1 MAVKRG
7 ATSAELGPRADPA
20 DASVEDALTLG
31 DALRA
36 ARERSG
42 RSLAELSTQ
51 TKVHTRYLT
60 AIEQNDFS
68 ILPNRVFSIGY
79 VRSYAAALGLDEQ
92 SAVERFKRES
102 PDPTV
107 PLQAPSGIAYEDV
120 KRNSGRLA
128 AVGGLLL
135 LAVVGWNIFQRV
147 SLVQAPRPSDIAPV
161 PPHWA
166 TDKSVDKAGLRLS
179 GPAPAPADQTVPEL
193 YVTPGLELQ
202 MTGVAPATPEQ
213 LAAAAAS
220 ATPVR
225 KAFNPRGALYGAPAT
240 ASHVVLQASKAANIV
255 VRLADGRVLF
265 ARQLTEGD
273 AWRAPI
279 GVSATLDVSEP
290 TAFDV
295 YINGEYAGVMPA
307 LQVPLSQFNS
317 RAEAQIRQAAE
328 ENAERTRQAQLQAAR
343 QAATRPSAQTPV
355 APISPSAVPVAPV
368 TSPR

>member
-1 MAVKRG
+1 MAAKRG
-7 ATSAELGPRADPA
+7 ATSAEIGPRADPA
-20 DASVEDALTLG
+20 DTSVEDALTLG
-31 DALRA
+31 DALSA

-92 SAVERFKRES
+92 TAVERFKRES

-107 PLQAPSGIAYEDV
+107 PLQAPSGIAFEDV
-120 KRNSGRLA
+120 KRTSWRLA

-147 SLVQAPRPSDIAPV
+147 SLIQAPSPSDIAQV
-161 PPHWA
+161 PPNWA
-166 TDKSVDKAGLRLS
+166 SDKAIDKAGLRLS

-240 ASHVVLQASKAANIV
+240 ASQVVIQASKAANIV
-255 VRLADGRVLF
+255 VRLPDGRVLF

-279 GVSATLDVSEP
+279 GLTATLDVSEP
-290 TAFDV
+290 SAFDV
-295 YINGEYAGVMPA
+295 YINGEYAGPMPA
-307 LQVPLSQFNS
+307 LQVPLSQFNA
-317 RAEAQIRQAAE
+317 RAEAQLRQAA
-328 ENAERTRQAQLQAAR
+328 AESATRVRQVELAAQAAAR
-343 QAATRPSAQTPV
+343 ANPPPAPAPTPPAQ
-355 APISPSAVPVAPV
+355 
-368 TSPR
+368 

>member
-7 ATSAELGPRADPA
+7 ATSAEFGPRADPA
-20 DASVEDALTLG
+20 DALVEDALTLG

-36 ARERSG
+36 AREGSG
-42 RSLAELSTQ
+42 RSLAELSAQ
-51 TKVHTRYLT
+51 TRVQTRYLT

-92 SAVERFKRES
+92 TAVERFKRES

-147 SLVQAPRPSDIAPV
+147 SLVQAPRPSDIVQV
-161 PPHWA
+161 PPNWA
-166 TDKSVDKAGLRLS
+166 TDKGIDEAGLRLS

-193 YVTPGLELQ
+193 YVTPGLEMQ
-202 MTGVAPATPEQ
+202 MTGVAPASPEQ

-240 ASHVVLQASKAANIV
+240 ASQVVIQASKSANVV
-255 VRLADGRVLF
+255 VRLPDGRVLF
-265 ARQLTEGD
+265 ARQLTAGD

-279 GVSATLDVSEP
+279 GLSATLDVSEP
-290 TAFDV
+290 AAFDV

-307 LQVPLSQFNS
+307 LQVPLSQFNA
-317 RAEAQIRQAAE
+317 RAQAAAESAARVRQAELA
-328 ENAERTRQAQLQAAR
+328 AQAAAR
-343 QAATRPSAQTPV
+343 ANPAPAPAPAKPS
-355 APISPSAVPVAPV
+355 
-368 TSPR
+368 R